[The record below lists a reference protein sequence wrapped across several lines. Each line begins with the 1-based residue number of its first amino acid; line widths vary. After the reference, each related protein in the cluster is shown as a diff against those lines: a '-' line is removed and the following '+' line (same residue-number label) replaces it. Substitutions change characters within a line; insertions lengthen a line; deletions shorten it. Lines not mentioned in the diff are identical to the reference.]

1 MNQLKDNQNSD
12 KRPPRNEGEENIL
25 GNRIKELRDI
35 KGLSTGKIAKLIGK
49 TKASVVGYEQGY
61 RFPLLRDIHLLAEV
75 LDTSVAY
82 LIGETDIPGRPLTL
96 DTIKPLSEL
105 IEEGDFHRAGKALTP
120 EQLEKLIAHMKDLTN
135 TDAED
140 RDDQKENGDTTE
152 EKA

>member
-49 TKASVVGYEQGY
+49 TKASVIGYEQGY

-96 DTIKPLSEL
+96 DTVKSLSQL
-105 IEEGDFHRAGKALTP
+105 IEEGDFHKGGNELTQQ
-120 EQLEKLIAHMKDLTN
+120 QLELLIDHMKKLNN
-135 TDAED
+135 TDAAD
-140 RDDQKENGDTTE
+140 RDDREKKEDTSE

>member
-49 TKASVVGYEQGY
+49 TKASVIGYEQGY

-96 DTIKPLSEL
+96 DTVKSLSQL
-105 IEEGDFHRAGKALTP
+105 IEEGDFHKGGNELTQQ
-120 EQLEKLIAHMKDLTN
+120 QLELLIDHMKKLNN
-135 TDAED
+135 TDAGD
-140 RDDQKENGDTTE
+140 RDDREKKEDTSE